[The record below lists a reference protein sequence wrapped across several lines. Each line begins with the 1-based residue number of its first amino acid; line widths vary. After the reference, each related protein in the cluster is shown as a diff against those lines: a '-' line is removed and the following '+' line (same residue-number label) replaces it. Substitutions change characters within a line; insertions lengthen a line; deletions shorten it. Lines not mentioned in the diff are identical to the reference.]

1 MVAIL
6 TLSSLEFQ
14 FFQVFVEL
22 CELEHPMH
30 LSPAAQGPYVVNYI
44 KPYSCTQVEVLAYTY
59 IYEYIQATICDHSR
73 LSQVLIP
80 TLCETH
86 IQLKTIIV
94 NKG

>member
-30 LSPAAQGPYVVNYI
+30 LSPAAQGPCVVNYI
-44 KPYSCTQVEVLAYTY
+44 KPYSGTQVEV
-59 IYEYIQATICDHSR
+59 
-73 LSQVLIP
+73 
-80 TLCETH
+80 
-86 IQLKTIIV
+86 
-94 NKG
+94 